1 MIAVLRWNKGS
12 LIYEL
17 YGGSDKG
24 GGETSDLLMI
34 SIVLGRAAESVFLP
48 RKQAQG
54 RLDPPHPPPQQNELL
69 QSRKMAGIANVEEAV
84 VNFNAA

>member
-34 SIVLGRAAESVFLP
+34 SIVLGRAAESVFLS

-54 RLDPPHPPPQQNELL
+54 RLDPPQQNELL